1 MIKYKIFKRIF
12 DCLFSFLFLIISSPI
27 ILLTCFLI
35 KISSRGPI
43 FFTQERIGKKG
54 KPFKLYKFRTM
65 HINKSFTKWSSTTRS
80 NDPRVFKFGWLI
92 RILKI
97 DEFPQFLNIIRG
109 EMSLVGPRPTVQE
122 DYEMMS
128 DKQKRRNQVLPGL
141 TGLAQIKGGTKLLWP
156 ERIEFDLI
164 YIKKKSF
171 FLDFKIIIKTILMFI
186 FFKIATD
193 PESSSEW

>member
-1 MIKYKIFKRIF
+1 MVKYKIIKRIF
-12 DCLFSFLFLIISSPI
+12 DCLFSFLFLILSSPI

-43 FFTQERIGKKG
+43 FFTQERIGKEG

-65 HINKSFTKWSSTTRS
+65 HINESFTKWSSTTRS

-128 DKQKRRNQVLPGL
+128 DKQTKRNQVLPGL

-156 ERIEFDLI
+156 ERIDYDLI

-193 PESSSEW
+193 PKSSSEW